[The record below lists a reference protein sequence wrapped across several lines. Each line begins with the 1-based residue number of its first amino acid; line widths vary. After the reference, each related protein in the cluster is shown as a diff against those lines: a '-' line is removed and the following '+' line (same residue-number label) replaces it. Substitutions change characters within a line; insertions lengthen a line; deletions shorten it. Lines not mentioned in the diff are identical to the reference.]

1 MASNAIFSSSVDTH
15 ICLKQLELLMVI
27 ILRDNNDK
35 PLTSTKFLSGIPLL
49 PPRASIKACK
59 SFVELFRQIILINL
73 EKVTLYADNNID

>member
-1 MASNAIFSSSVDTH
+1 
-15 ICLKQLELLMVI
+15 MVI

-59 SFVELFRQIILINL
+59 SFVELFRQIILIN
-73 EKVTLYADNNID
+73 T